1 MIGLISELGYNRD
14 TGATYQ
20 VDTAERTLPKLVS
33 RGEVSCG
40 FSHLLGRVDFHIAR
54 DWGDVCKQN
63 RMNYSKVL
71 GCFRRTALD

>member
-33 RGEVSCG
+33 R
-40 FSHLLGRVDFHIAR
+40 
-54 DWGDVCKQN
+54 
-63 RMNYSKVL
+63 NYSKVL